1 MNQGKYVFAQI
12 NNFVIRYEFDKC
24 VDRYQGN
31 YRIRD
36 FSCWSQFLCMMFG
49 QLTHRESIRDIAI
62 CLKAH
67 QNKIYH
73 IGIKQ
78 VISHSTITRANESR
92 DWRIYADFGKYL
104 IDLVRPLYTDDKD
117 FSIDLDNTVY
127 ALDSTTIDLCLSVFP
142 WAKFRKNKVAVKMHA
157 VIDLRGNIPV
167 FIDITDG
174 KVHDVNT
181 LDLIDF
187 EPDAFYVMDKA
198 YVDFE
203 RLYDIEICKAFFTI
217 RGKDNLKFKRINS
230 TKVDKSTGLKC
241 DQIIKLTGVKTS
253 KRYPKKLRRIKY
265 WDAENK
271 LLLVFLTN
279 NFIVDALG
287 ICMLYKMRWQIELFF
302 KWIKQHLRIKT
313 LWGYS
318 PNAVKTQIWI
328 AICTYLLIALV
339 KKQLKSDLSLYEIT
353 QILGVS
359 VFDKTPLNELL
370 TNFSKNERNKINY
383 NQLNMFDL

>member
-1 MNQGKYVFAQI
+1 MNQGKYVFAQLNDFI
-12 NNFVIRYEFDKC
+12 VRYEFDKC

-31 YRIRD
+31 HRIRD
-36 FSCWSQFLCMMFG
+36 FSCWNQFLCMMFG
-49 QLTHRESIRDIAI
+49 QLTHRESIRDIAT
-62 CLKAH
+62 CMRAH

-73 IGIKQ
+73 LGIKQ
-78 VISHSTITRANESR
+78 AVSHSTITRANENR

-104 IDLVRPLYTDDKD
+104 IDLVRPLYADDND
-117 FSIDLDNTVY
+117 FAIDLDNTVY

-142 WAKFRKNKVAVKMHA
+142 WAKFRKKKAAVKMHTML
-157 VIDLRGNIPV
+157 DLRGNIPV

-187 EPDAFYVMDKA
+187 EPYAIYVMDKA
-198 YVDFE
+198 YTDFE
-203 RLYDIEICKAFFTI
+203 RLFEIEISKAFFTI
-217 RGKDNLKFKRINS
+217 RAKDNLKFKRVSSIKADK
-230 TKVDKSTGLKC
+230 TKGLKC
-241 DQIIKLTGVKTS
+241 DQIIKLTGIKTS
-253 KRYPKKLRRIKY
+253 KLYPRKLRRVKY
-265 WDAENK
+265 WDTDNE

-279 NFIVDALG
+279 NFQADALT

-313 LWGYS
+313 FWGYS

-328 AICTYLLIALV
+328 AICTYLIIAMI
-339 KKQLKSDLSLYEIT
+339 KKQIKSDLSLYEIS

-370 TNFSKNERNKINY
+370 TNFSKNEKTKELY
-383 NQLNMFDL
+383 NQLNLFDL

>member
-1 MNQGKYVFAQI
+1 MNQGKYVFAQLNDFI
-12 NNFVIRYEFDKC
+12 VRYEFDKC

-36 FSCWSQFLCMMFG
+36 FSCWNQFLCMMFG
-49 QLTHRESIRDIAI
+49 QLTHRESIRDIAT
-62 CLKAH
+62 CMRAH

-73 IGIKQ
+73 LGIKQ
-78 VISHSTITRANESR
+78 AVSHSTITRANENR

-104 IDLVRPLYTDDKD
+104 IDLVRPLYADDND
-117 FSIDLDNTVY
+117 FAIDLDNTVY

-142 WAKFRKNKVAVKMHA
+142 WAKFRKKKAAVKMHTML
-157 VIDLRGNIPV
+157 DLRGNIPV

-187 EPDAFYVMDKA
+187 EPYAIYVMDKA
-198 YVDFE
+198 YTDFE
-203 RLYDIEICKAFFTI
+203 RLFEIEISKAFFTI
-217 RGKDNLKFKRINS
+217 RAKDNLKFKRVSSIKADK
-230 TKVDKSTGLKC
+230 TKGLKC
-241 DQIIKLTGVKTS
+241 DQIIKLTGIKTS
-253 KRYPKKLRRIKY
+253 KLYPRKLRRVKY
-265 WDAENK
+265 WDTDNE

-279 NFIVDALG
+279 NFQADALT

-313 LWGYS
+313 FWGYS

-328 AICTYLLIALV
+328 AICTYLIIAMI
-339 KKQLKSDLSLYEIT
+339 KKQIKSDLSLYEIS

-370 TNFSKNERNKINY
+370 TNFSKNEKTKELY
-383 NQLNMFDL
+383 NQLNLFDL

>member
-271 LLLVFLTN
+271 LLLVFLSN
-279 NFIVDALG
+279 NFIVDALE

-302 KWIKQHLRIKT
+302 KWIKQYLRIKT

>member
-271 LLLVFLTN
+271 LLLVFLSN
-279 NFIVDALG
+279 NFIVDALE

>member
-12 NNFVIRYEFDKC
+12 NSLVIRYEFDKC
-24 VDRYQGN
+24 VDRYHGN

-62 CLKAH
+62 CLKEH
-67 QNKIYH
+67 KNKIYH

-104 IDLVRPLYTDDKD
+104 INLVRPLYADDKD
-117 FSIDLDNTVY
+117 FSVDLDNTIY
-127 ALDSTTIDLCLSVFP
+127 ALDSTTIDLCLSIFP
-142 WAKFRKNKVAVKMHA
+142 WAKFRKNKAAVKMHA

-187 EPDAFYVMDKA
+187 EADAFYVMDKA

-217 RGKDNLKFKRINS
+217 RGKDNLRFERVNS

-241 DQIIKLTGVKTS
+241 DQTIKLTGVKTS

-279 NFIVDALG
+279 NFIVDALE

-339 KKQLKSDLSLYEIT
+339 KKQLRSNLSLYEIT

-370 TNFSKNERNKINY
+370 TNFSKNERNKTNY
-383 NQLNMFDL
+383 NQLSMFDL